1 MLEPASFIQSLI
13 FLSVLFDKNIYSLL
27 LCVYIENMNFL
38 KAYNDL
44 IKKEAESKKRK
55 TPQEIDAELLK
66 LAQSDPN
73 VTVDYIYLTN
83 GGEPKGHKFT
93 LANGPVI
100 TTRFD
105 EGDREGSV
113 ACFDPTNHQ
122 INEGQ
127 KGRKIGGFREPLLG
141 G

>member
-27 LCVYIENMNFL
+27 LWVYIRNMNFL

-44 IKKEAESKKRK
+44 IKKAGSEKRK
-55 TPQEIDAELLK
+55 TPQDIDAELLK

-83 GGEPKGHKFT
+83 GGDVKGHKFT

-113 ACFDPTNHQ
+113 ACFDPKFPQ
-122 INEGQ
+122 IKEGQ

-141 G
+141 S